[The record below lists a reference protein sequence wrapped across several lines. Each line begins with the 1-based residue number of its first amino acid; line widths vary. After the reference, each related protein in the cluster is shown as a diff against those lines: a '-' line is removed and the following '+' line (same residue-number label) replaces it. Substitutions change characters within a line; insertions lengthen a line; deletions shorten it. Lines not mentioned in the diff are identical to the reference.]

1 MHIPKLKRLVL
12 WGRWEGEGEGGRGG
26 GNKPSVTKV
35 EGLPRYLLSVNQ
47 ARGEGR
53 QGDQF
58 CEAIMAF

>member
-1 MHIPKLKRLVL
+1 MHIPKSKRLVL
-12 WGRWEGEGEGGRGG
+12 LGRWEGGGGGGEWG

-53 QGDQF
+53 WGDQF